1 MPNNLNEDLKPE
13 SRPPLADK
21 VAGID
26 EKRWLNYQ
34 MIGGVILGAAASAV
48 LYLVKSD
55 GSLLS
60 FNFIIALAIVKFLPD
75 YLEKQMGRS
84 LNRARIAMVVM
95 MVAAILG
102 YAGYI
107 LLTQGSAAF
116 TAKP

>member
-1 MPNNLNEDLKPE
+1 MPDDQNQNLKPE
-13 SRPPLADK
+13 PKPPLADK

-34 MIGGVILGAAASAV
+34 MIGGAILGVAASAV

-75 YLEKQMGRS
+75 YLEKQTGRS
-84 LNRARIAMVVM
+84 LNRARITMVVM
-95 MVAAILG
+95 MAAAILS

-107 LLTQGSAAF
+107 LLTHGPAAF
-116 TAKP
+116 T

>member
-1 MPNNLNEDLKPE
+1 MPDDQNQNLKPE
-13 SRPPLADK
+13 PKPPLADK
-21 VAGID
+21 VGGID

-34 MIGGVILGAAASAV
+34 MIGGAILGVAASAV

-75 YLEKQMGRS
+75 YLEKQTGRS
-84 LNRARIAMVVM
+84 LNRARITMVVM
-95 MVAAILG
+95 MAAAILS

-107 LLTQGSAAF
+107 LLTHGPAAF
-116 TAKP
+116 T

>member
-1 MPNNLNEDLKPE
+1 MPDDQNQNLKPE
-13 SRPPLADK
+13 PKPPLADK

-34 MIGGVILGAAASAV
+34 MIGGAILGAAASAV

-75 YLEKQMGRS
+75 YLEKQTGRS
-84 LNRARIAMVVM
+84 LNRARITMVVM
-95 MVAAILG
+95 MAAAILS

-107 LLTQGSAAF
+107 LLTHGPAAF
-116 TAKP
+116 T